1 MEIVILIVVGL
12 LMLAFVGK
20 SLEIIQKLI
29 EFFKRD
35 DIRNL
40 TIGGGVIAVGIGIFF
55 GNIAFFITLIL
66 FIGMLCSEWMKSPS
80 SSSNEISSKPG
91 FMSSVSDTFH
101 KFKSDV
107 NTNREERKSK
117 SREIQKRKAARYE
130 ASKPS
135 NTKPSSTGSFNKEVK
150 EKPMKQKYVV
160 MFKMGKTDASWV
172 KNPKLFDDIR
182 QAQNWASHK
191 QKAGYETQVMPA

>member
-12 LMLAFVGK
+12 LILAFVGK

-80 SSSNEISSKPG
+80 SSSNQISSKSG

-101 KFKSDV
+101 KLSL
-107 NTNREERKSK
+107 
-117 SREIQKRKAARYE
+117 IH
-130 ASKPS
+130 
-135 NTKPSSTGSFNKEVK
+135 
-150 EKPMKQKYVV
+150 
-160 MFKMGKTDASWV
+160 
-172 KNPKLFDDIR
+172 I
-182 QAQNWASHK
+182 
-191 QKAGYETQVMPA
+191 